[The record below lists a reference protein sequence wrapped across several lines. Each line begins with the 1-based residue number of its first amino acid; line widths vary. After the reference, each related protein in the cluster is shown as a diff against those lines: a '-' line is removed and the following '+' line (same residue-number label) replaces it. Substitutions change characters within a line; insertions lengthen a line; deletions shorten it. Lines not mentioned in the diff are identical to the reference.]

1 MNPRGA
7 QLRHATEEPPQQK
20 LLTRG
25 EAAALLGISRSEFK
39 RREADGKYIATY
51 VDRNNGWHFY
61 SIEYLST
68 LPGYGRYPNER
79 RKRLTAPEK
88 VTQYR
93 PPISETDSAIIP
105 SNFPSRTPGKDPKI
119 TAKLFEAFDNN
130 IDASEIVKQLL
141 IDPDVVTTTYAAWMR
156 MKTIKGGGIQLSAA
170 DLDVINNELGSLP
183 GTYPV
188 TSAEQLISNL
198 REAARDA
205 PTCTSCKTQACRLC
219 HSCAQTLYATEQVAI
234 APTPKR
240 MGRPR
245 KSA

>member
-7 QLRHATEEPPQQK
+7 QLKRITEDSSQEK

-25 EAAALLGISRSEFK
+25 EAAALLGISMSEFK
-39 RREADGKYIATY
+39 RRETNGKYIATY
-51 VDRNNGWHFY
+51 IDRNNGWHFF

-68 LPGYGRYPNER
+68 LPGYGQYPKTQ
-79 RKRLTAPEK
+79 RKRITAPEK

-93 PPISETDSAIIP
+93 KPIMDTDSAVIG
-105 SNFPSRTPGKDPKI
+105 PGGTDPKI
-119 TAKLFEAFDNN
+119 TAKLFDAFDNN
-130 IDASEIVKQLL
+130 IDASQIVKEFL
-141 IDPDVVTTTYAAWMR
+141 IDPDLVTTTYAAWMR

-188 TSAEQLISNL
+188 TSAKQLIANL

-219 HSCAQTLYATEQVAI
+219 HSCAKTLYATEEVALSP
-234 APTPKR
+234 APKR